1 MSKKCGIGEY
11 IDNELKK
18 RDLKIKQLRVAVAFL
33 AVGVIIALLTGCASF
48 NTPMQNPATG
58 HEYNCEAWG
67 WGWAGTPAAIIL
79 HHRCVTT
86 MRERGYVEVR
96 NAD

>member
-11 IDNELKK
+11 IDKEMSK
-18 RDLKIKQLRVAVAFL
+18 RDRKIRQLRFAVAVLF
-33 AVGVIIALLTGCASF
+33 GVIYALLSGCASF
-48 NTPMQNPATG
+48 DTQMHNPGTG
-58 HEYNCEAWG
+58 QDYKCEAFG